1 MEFRVEASSMD
12 RALCAA
18 DQRHS
23 ERARGRDKSE
33 ELFSYLY
40 RNVTKK
46 YAIQMHIKCDIKKYP
61 TV

>member
-1 MEFRVEASSMD
+1 
-12 RALCAA
+12 LCAA